1 MYHSAQTAIDNARSL
16 LSTSERLLDALPETM
31 QEFQP
36 IIELAVLLHQVQ
48 RLLAEPVAETA
59 LG

>member
-1 MYHSAQTAIDNARSL
+1 MIPPENTEAARSL

-48 RLLAEPVAETA
+48 CLLAEPAA
-59 LG
+59 G

>member
-1 MYHSAQTAIDNARSL
+1 MIRPENTEAARSL

-36 IIELAVLLHQVQ
+36 MVELAVLLRQVQ